1 MTFEDRRRRDT
12 RARLLTFAIGSI
24 WSAEED
30 DASVCDS
37 ARAMASASP
46 PSAASARAEGSRRGG
61 R

>member
-1 MTFEDRRRRDT
+1 
-12 RARLLTFAIGSI
+12 LTFAIGPV

-46 PSAASARAEGSRRGG
+46 PSAASGARGG
-61 R
+61 VSGEVDADIASAEV